1 MKNKLSVDRVSRGGV
16 IRSGVDWGWVVRS
29 GGGGVRSRSMVDKGS
44 MMGRV
49 SGGGMVRGGVMRGGV
64 VGFDRLVVADL
75 SFVFDISVVLL
86 VFIDVIVNDL
96 GTAIGQ
102 LHSVLSC
109 KIIHHH

>member
-1 MKNKLSVDRVSRGGV
+1 MKNKLSVDRVSRGRV

-49 SGGGMVRGGVMRGGV
+49 SGGGMVRGGV